1 MSWKSDFD
9 LGGTTYLNGANHG
22 PLPRVAIDA
31 ANEALEWKRDPSSID
46 DSIYFTLPNRVRRA
60 AAPFFNCDPED
71 LAVTTGASAGMSLL
85 AGGLE
90 WKPKDHVVIPAGEFP
105 AVYLPWVA
113 LRSSGVE
120 VTVLPT
126 DGGLT
131 PGQIVEALRSTTRV
145 VAVGHVNFAT
155 GHRLDVEAIGRICRD
170 RGIAFVIDAT
180 QSVGSVPFD
189 VRAAGA
195 SVVAAAGYK
204 WMLSPYGT
212 GVFYVD
218 PEWVNRL
225 RVPFVNWATVNGAE
239 DFNKM
244 TELAIDFRAGATRWD
259 APETASFLNCNTMA
273 AALEFLGQIG
283 VEQVF
288 AYTRSLIDRLVDGLP
303 TGFRVESSLA
313 DEHRSSICRL
323 VADDQELTRAAYQRC
338 LQAHISV
345 SMRESGLRV
354 SPGVWNSEGDIDRLL
369 QQLNS
374 Q

>member
-1 MSWKSDFD
+1 MSWKNDFD

-131 PGQIVEALRSTTRV
+131 TGQIVEALRSTTRV

-225 RVPFVNWATVNGAE
+225 RVPVVNWATVNGSE

-244 TELAIDFRAGATRWD
+244 TELDIDFRAGATRWD
-259 APETASFLNCNTMA
+259 APETASFLNCNPMA

-338 LQAHISV
+338 LKAHISV

>member
-1 MSWKSDFD
+1 MSWKNDFD

-131 PGQIVEALRSTTRV
+131 TGQIVEALRSTTRV

-225 RVPFVNWATVNGAE
+225 RVPVVNWATVNGSE

-259 APETASFLNCNTMA
+259 APETASFLNCNPMA

-338 LQAHISV
+338 LKAHISV

>member
-259 APETASFLNCNTMA
+259 APETASFLNCNPMA

-288 AYTRSLIDRLVDGLP
+288 DYTRSLIDRLVDGLP

>member
-259 APETASFLNCNTMA
+259 APETASFLNCNPMA

-338 LQAHISV
+338 LKAHISV

>member
-31 ANEALEWKRDPSSID
+31 VNEALEWKRDPSSID
-46 DSIYFTLPNRVRRA
+46 DSIYFTLPDRVRQA
-60 AAPFFNCDPED
+60 AAPFFNCHPED

-85 AGGLE
+85 AGGLD
-90 WKPKDHVVIPAGEFP
+90 WKPGDHVVIPAGEFP

-131 PGQIVEALRSTTRV
+131 TGRIVEALRPTTRV

-155 GHRLDVEAIGRICRD
+155 GYRLDVEAIGRICRD

-189 VRAAGA
+189 VRTAGA
-195 SVVAAAGYK
+195 AVAAAAGYK

-212 GVFYVD
+212 GIFYVD
-218 PEWVNRL
+218 PAWVNRL
-225 RVPFVNWATVNGAE
+225 PVPVINWATVNGSE

-244 TELAIDFRAGATRWD
+244 TELDIDFRTGATRWD
-259 APETASFLNCNTMA
+259 APETASFFNCNPMV

-283 VEQVF
+283 IEQVF
-288 AYTRSLIDRLVDGLP
+288 AHTRSLIDRLVDGLP
-303 TGFRVESSLA
+303 TSFRIESSLA
-313 DEHRSSICRL
+313 AERRSSICRL
-323 VADDQELTRAAYQRC
+323 VGDDQELTQAAYQRC
-338 LQAHISV
+338 LQAKISV

-369 QQLNS
+369 EQLTS
-374 Q
+374 

>member
-31 ANEALEWKRDPSSID
+31 VNEALEWKRDPSLID

-131 PGQIVEALRSTTRV
+131 TGQIVEALRSTTRV

-225 RVPFVNWATVNGAE
+225 RVPVVNWATVNGSE

-244 TELAIDFRAGATRWD
+244 TELDIDFRAGATRWD
-259 APETASFLNCNTMA
+259 APETASFLNCNPMA

>member
-244 TELAIDFRAGATRWD
+244 TELDIDFRAGATRWD
-259 APETASFLNCNTMA
+259 APETASFLNCNPMA

-288 AYTRSLIDRLVDGLP
+288 DYTRSLIDRLVDGLP

>member
-1 MSWKSDFD
+1 MSWKNDFD

-60 AAPFFNCDPED
+60 AAPFFNCHPED

-131 PGQIVEALRSTTRV
+131 TGQIVEALRSTTRV

-189 VRAAGA
+189 VRTAGA
-195 SVVAAAGYK
+195 SVVAAAAYK

-225 RVPFVNWATVNGAE
+225 RVPVVNWATVNGSE

-244 TELAIDFRAGATRWD
+244 TELDIDFRAGATRWD
-259 APETASFLNCNTMA
+259 APETASFLNCNPMA

-288 AYTRSLIDRLVDGLP
+288 DYTRSLIDRLVDGLP
-303 TGFRVESSLA
+303 TGFRVESSLT

-323 VADDQELTRAAYQRC
+323 VGDDQELTRAAYQRC

>member
-1 MSWKSDFD
+1 MC
-9 LGGTTYLNGANHG
+9 
-22 PLPRVAIDA
+22 I
-31 ANEALEWKRDPSSID
+31 RD
-46 DSIYFTLPNRVRRA
+46 R
-60 AAPFFNCDPED
+60 
-71 LAVTTGASAGMSLL
+71 
-85 AGGLE
+85 
-90 WKPKDHVVIPAGEFP
+90 
-105 AVYLPWVA
+105 VA
-113 LRSSGVE
+113 LRSFGVE

-131 PGQIVEALRSTTRV
+131 TGQIVEALRSTTRV

-155 GHRLDVEAIGRICRD
+155 GYRLDVEAIGRICRD

-189 VRAAGA
+189 VRTAGA

-225 RVPFVNWATVNGAE
+225 RVPFVNWATVNGSE

-244 TELAIDFRAGATRWD
+244 TELDIDFRAGATRWD
-259 APETASFLNCNTMA
+259 APETASFLNCNPMA

-283 VEQVF
+283 VEQAF

-323 VADDQELTRAAYQRC
+323 VGDDQELTRAAYQRC

-354 SPGVWNSEGDIDRLL
+354 SPGVWNSEGDIDRLI

>member
-131 PGQIVEALRSTTRV
+131 TGQIVEALRSTTRV

-259 APETASFLNCNTMA
+259 APETASFLNCNPMA

-288 AYTRSLIDRLVDGLP
+288 DYTRSLIDRLVDGLP